1 MNCSTIG
8 LELSS
13 LIKAPTVA
21 VKQSM
26 YRVIRCLRTEP
37 QLSLRCFFILF
48 FKNVPK
54 HPCPVRVCVKWK
66 SRCSGPHVI
75 QSLISG
81 INLYVH
87 LPLLDESQEFQWHLP
102 RQNTEGIEGYR
113 ATGSPDWGRIH
124 YHGLNNLV
132 VKFSGE
138 QNCLCFIVCQLESF
152 TGIPNRHLLQSGFSQ
167 SNQLGQNFTNYD
179 YSEVVCIPD
188 QVYIFSHFYFQ
199 QLIIQ
204 NVPQQRPDHRALGNP
219 PENLKALL
227 IMLDH
232 LTVLNAFLTSS
243 IISMQWW
250 PSLLA
255 LVLCFVISDMASK
268 VERPFRNPN

>member
-1 MNCSTIG
+1 MYRLTRNQGFLQCIHGLLPVNDNTPSGPLSLWIFIMNCSTIG

-87 LPLLDESQEFQWHLP
+87 LPLLDESQVRCQFCNVRFLSSSFSFSVSSLRNMILLLNILSLSLTRSSNGTCPVKTQ
-102 RQNTEGIEGYR
+102 R
-113 ATGSPDWGRIH
+113 ASKDTVR
-124 YHGLNNLV
+124 
-132 VKFSGE
+132 E
-138 QNCLCFIVCQLESF
+138 QNCLCFMVCQLESF

-167 SNQLGQNFTNYD
+167 SNQLAAHHTECSTTETRSQSLGEPPRKPESTSNNAGPSD
-179 YSEVVCIPD
+179 RIER
-188 QVYIFSHFYFQ
+188 IF
-199 QLIIQ
+199 
-204 NVPQQRPDHRALGNP
+204 NVQHY
-219 PENLKALL
+219 
-227 IMLDH
+227 
-232 LTVLNAFLTSS
+232 
-243 IISMQWW
+243 
-250 PSLLA
+250 
-255 LVLCFVISDMASK
+255 
-268 VERPFRNPN
+268 

>member
-1 MNCSTIG
+1 MYRLTRNQGFLQCIHGLLPVNDNTPSGPLSLWIFIMNCSTIG

-167 SNQLGQNFTNYD
+167 SNQLAAHHTECSTTETRSQSLGEPPRKPESTSNNAGPSD
-179 YSEVVCIPD
+179 RIER
-188 QVYIFSHFYFQ
+188 IF
-199 QLIIQ
+199 
-204 NVPQQRPDHRALGNP
+204 NVQHY
-219 PENLKALL
+219 
-227 IMLDH
+227 
-232 LTVLNAFLTSS
+232 
-243 IISMQWW
+243 
-250 PSLLA
+250 
-255 LVLCFVISDMASK
+255 
-268 VERPFRNPN
+268 